1 MRVRCF
7 LLGVLVGLLLA
18 PAGSRELWR
27 RLRDTLAAAIDAGL
41 SVAASRSGSAGAHD
55 AL

>member
-1 MRVRCF
+1 MRVRFF
-7 LLGVLVGLLLA
+7 LLGILVGLLLA

-27 RLRDTLAAAIDAGL
+27 RLRDTLAAVIDAGL
-41 SVAASRSGSAGAHD
+41 RLAASRTSSAGTHD